1 MSWTYQEAAEAL
13 GDIGQTVAGNIIA
26 YTGVHVLV
34 GSTSESGVFS
44 LTPEGLEMLEKIKAG
59 KIQAVVKAAAV
70 EAPAVEAPAVE
81 PKFRTGKKPKP
92 ESAKVEVPPED
103 DLSALDLNL
112 E

>member
-44 LTPEGLEMLEKIKAG
+44 LTPEGLEMLEKIKAD
-59 KIQAVVKAAAV
+59 KIQAVVNAAVV
-70 EAPAVEAPAVE
+70 EAPSVE